1 MRKKLRLVLIIALV
15 VAALAIPLGVVVA
28 QDSTSGTA
36 YVLVANFSPDS
47 PAVDIYINN
56 TLLGES
62 LEFAEGAYPV
72 AVETKDPVLVDVRI
86 SNAALTDAPVVQ
98 GYTILGNGEYYM
110 IPVMNIRERAQFGAY
125 VIPVLNPLGEDQ
137 TRVQFFHAVPEGPR
151 FDIKDGKT
159 GQTFIEALGYVEDP
173 ITSANLEAGDYN
185 WQVWANNRVIVPH
198 YIEDPDAPPGG
209 LAYDLGTLRLR
220 KKEVYSFYII
230 GSPTG
235 DPEVVALVLAMP
247 QGGGDPLA
255 PPRTIK

>member
-1 MRKKLRLVLIIALV
+1 MRRKLRLVLVVALV

-28 QDSTSGTA
+28 QTNTGGTA

-47 PAVDIYINN
+47 PAVDIYING
-56 TLLGES
+56 TLFGES

-72 AVETKDPVLVDVRI
+72 AVSTKDPVLVDVRI
-86 SNAALTDAPVVQ
+86 SGAAITDAPIVQ

-125 VIPVLNPLGEDQ
+125 IIPVLGPLGDDQ

-173 ITSANLEAGDYN
+173 ITSANLTAGDYN
-185 WQVWANNRVIVPH
+185 WQVWSNNRVIVPNH
-198 YIEDPDAPPGG
+198 LENPDAPPGG
-209 LAYDLGTLRLR
+209 LAYDLGTLRL
-220 KKEVYSFYII
+220 KKNEVYCFYII

-235 DPEVVALVLAMP
+235 NPKVVALVLAMP

-255 PPRTIK
+255 PPRSIK